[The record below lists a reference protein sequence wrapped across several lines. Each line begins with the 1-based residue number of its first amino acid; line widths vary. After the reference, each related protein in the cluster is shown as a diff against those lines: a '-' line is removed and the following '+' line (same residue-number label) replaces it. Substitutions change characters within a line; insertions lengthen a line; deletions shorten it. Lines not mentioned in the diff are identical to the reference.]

1 MAIQPIE
8 QRLDS
13 MTVSADTDKIP
24 VTMPDVP
31 DMENLAAPQDDPQQ
45 EPLQVAGLV
54 SGSLGS
60 VGRVLAPLTKK
71 GARAAKEPVIA
82 RPDPIAPPTPAAAPA
97 AAAPTVTQ
105 ARTVTVQPTRPVD
118 ITEVNKVVQERERML
133 DIDTRIAEGEPQ
145 ARPPEV
151 PISSMWTDND
161 GLAATI
167 NAAGTRVATQEPTM
181 SLRSIYMQAIN
192 AGVPESFLKRTLAG
206 ESLDVTVGSS
216 ELAKQI
222 AGAVFAHDESAKIL
236 DGLMEKMATGT
247 LDDVGKLDLRMR
259 LAQHDILVKQL
270 KGMQTD
276 VARSLNVFKRV
287 QDAGPGLNATAT
299 RKALE
304 ELGTQQSDSVLYQ
317 LAVDY
322 LESPTRAGKNRLLE
336 AGLGAKMRD
345 VWFHTYQSNLLNDP
359 QTHAYN
365 IAGTSV
371 FGSLMPI
378 DRILA
383 VGIGATRQ
391 LIPGANPDRY
401 HLSDVLAGLSGVK
414 NGFLDGWELAVDA
427 MRRGGDSKFTDSG
440 KAVANPLSAEN
451 LSDTPLRLFGKEVWR
466 TPDLTDSFIG
476 KAIDGLGLIHDISF
490 RGLKAG
496 DELVGAI
503 VARYQLHEEAWRF
516 ANNEYDRLV
525 AAGLTPDGARAEID
539 AKLTQFL
546 TERPAQ
552 MQESIEGMRNM
563 VTLQEKIDKQG
574 VLGETYWWSNQ
585 ILNLAP
591 AKVFVPFSKTVT
603 NLFIE
608 GSSYIPVL
616 NMLSPRFY
624 NMWEQGGRQRDAAIA
639 RLAMGGSA
647 ITGSAFL
654 ALDNRLTGS
663 GPSQTEDRKALE
675 EMGWQPYSLVFD
687 RGEISE
693 KNIAALQNITKVG
706 VGPDKVYVSFARF
719 DPVSMVLAMG
729 ADMAD
734 AAKFDRHPERD
745 EFTNMAMAGMVGVGE
760 YIGNLPFMQGVG
772 ELLAIARSR
781 STDTG
786 DKMVE
791 IMGGIS
797 RQFANFV
804 YTGTPGVGLS
814 NSTLMGHI
822 ERMTDPTKSN
832 VMSPVMDQP
841 PFIRAFY
848 EARQKVMS
856 RIPGLSKNV
865 EPLLDSL
872 GREVKVKNRGLDY
885 WVNWTPVIQA
895 TEGKFSET
903 DALLAELNFGIAEP
917 SKVWDGVRLSAEQ
930 YNRFK
935 KLYGQEI
942 LDDGMN
948 LERRIPI
955 EVGNAEKDSAFVG
968 TPFLIGDKQK
978 IIAQVVERYR
988 SLAKARMIGDK
999 EGLPVD
1005 VGMSDIRLEFEDLA
1019 SAIKK
1024 KQDIVRTFGK

>member
-1 MAIQPIE
+1 
-8 QRLDS
+8 
-13 MTVSADTDKIP
+13 
-24 VTMPDVP
+24 
-31 DMENLAAPQDDPQQ
+31 
-45 EPLQVAGLV
+45 
-54 SGSLGS
+54 
-60 VGRVLAPLTKK
+60 
-71 GARAAKEPVIA
+71 
-82 RPDPIAPPTPAAAPA
+82 
-97 AAAPTVTQ
+97 
-105 ARTVTVQPTRPVD
+105 
-118 ITEVNKVVQERERML
+118 
-133 DIDTRIAEGEPQ
+133 
-145 ARPPEV
+145 
-151 PISSMWTDND
+151 
-161 GLAATI
+161 
-167 NAAGTRVATQEPTM
+167 
-181 SLRSIYMQAIN
+181 
-192 AGVPESFLKRTLAG
+192 
-206 ESLDVTVGSS
+206 
-216 ELAKQI
+216 
-222 AGAVFAHDESAKIL
+222 
-236 DGLMEKMATGT
+236 
-247 LDDVGKLDLRMR
+247 
-259 LAQHDILVKQL
+259 
-270 KGMQTD
+270 
-276 VARSLNVFKRV
+276 
-287 QDAGPGLNATAT
+287 
-299 RKALE
+299 
-304 ELGTQQSDSVLYQ
+304 
-317 LAVDY
+317 
-322 LESPTRAGKNRLLE
+322 
-336 AGLGAKMRD
+336 
-345 VWFHTYQSNLLNDP
+345 
-359 QTHAYN
+359 
-365 IAGTSV
+365 
-371 FGSLMPI
+371 
-378 DRILA
+378 
-383 VGIGATRQ
+383 
-391 LIPGANPDRY
+391 
-401 HLSDVLAGLSGVK
+401 
-414 NGFLDGWELAVDA
+414 
-427 MRRGGDSKFTDSG
+427 
-440 KAVANPLSAEN
+440 
-451 LSDTPLRLFGKEVWR
+451 
-466 TPDLTDSFIG
+466 
-476 KAIDGLGLIHDISF
+476 
-490 RGLKAG
+490 
-496 DELVGAI
+496 
-503 VARYQLHEEAWRF
+503 
-516 ANNEYDRLV
+516 
-525 AAGLTPDGARAEID
+525 
-539 AKLTQFL
+539 
-546 TERPAQ
+546 
-552 MQESIEGMRNM
+552 MRNM

-574 VLGETYWWSNQ
+574 ALGETYWWSNQ

-624 NMWEQGGRQRDAAIA
+624 NMWEQGGKQRDAAIA

-647 ITGSAFL
+647 VTGAAWLS
-654 ALDNRLTGS
+654 LDNRLTGS

-675 EMGWQPYSLVFD
+675 ALGWQPYSLVFD

-719 DPVSMVLAMG
+719 DPVSMVFAMG

-804 YTGTPGVGLS
+804 YTGTPGAGLS

-832 VMSPVMDQP
+832 IMSPVMDQP

-856 RIPGLSKNV
+856 RIPGLSKDV
-865 EPLLDSL
+865 PPLLDSL

-885 WVNWTPVIQA
+885 WVNWAPIIQA

-917 SKVWDGVRLSAEQ
+917 SKVWDGVRLSADQ

-978 IIAQVVERYR
+978 IISQVVERYR

-1005 VGMSDIRLEFEDLA
+1005 VGMPDIRLEFEDLA
-1019 SAIKK
+1019 TAIKK
-1024 KQDIVRTFGK
+1024 KQEIIRVFGK